1 MSEQEKILEILDSA
15 IQLESD
21 GEAFYEEAAL
31 RAADALGKDLFNW
44 LAKQEQKHKKSFERI
59 YGKLK
64 EKKNWPNVTIKPA
77 DTGKV
82 DTIFSKALAE
92 MKMGKPAPA
101 EEVEIIDKG
110 ISLEHKTYDMY
121 SERSKTA
128 ASELE
133 RGFFS
138 KLAAEENSHYQY
150 LVDYKEY
157 VTDPV
162 DYFTKAEKH
171 SLDAGG

>member
-1 MSEQEKILEILDSA
+1 MSEQEKIIEILDSA
-15 IQLESD
+15 IQIETD
-21 GEAFYEEAAL
+21 GQAFYKKAAL
-31 RAADALGKDLFNW
+31 HAADALGKDLFYW
-44 LAKQEQKHKKSFERI
+44 LAKQEEKHKKAFEQI
-59 YGKLK
+59 YGKIK
-64 EKKNWPNVTIKPA
+64 EKKNWPNVSIKPA
-77 DTGKV
+77 DSGKV
-82 DTIFSKALAE
+82 ENLFTKALAE
-92 MKMGKPAPA
+92 MKKGKPVPA
-101 EEVEIIDKG
+101 MEVEIIDKG

-133 RGFFS
+133 KDFFS

-162 DYFTKAEKH
+162 DYFTRAEKH